1 MELRFKIEGMACTA
15 CEAAV
20 ERAVLAVAGV
30 ESAAADLG
38 QGMLTVQCVQAVRPD
53 EAAAIAV
60 QVQASVNAASY
71 EASWLG
77 CESDVPAIPAE
88 QARVAAGIDAES
100 RPDLGAA
107 SSSSDAR
114 PGLKAGASSLSVDA
128 GSRAHSG
135 ASPCAGG
142 RTVAT
147 SPSCAD
153 DRTAAMSSPSAVGCT
168 VATSPSRSDDRTEAA
183 PSSCVGSRTVAAS
196 SSCAD
201 GRTAAS
207 PSLRAIGCTAT
218 APSLRAD
225 NRMVATFSSCS
236 DDQAEATP
244 SSCAGGRTTAMPSSR
259 TDSRTVA
266 TSHSSADGR
275 TAATPSSRAVG
286 RTVAGPSSSNAA
298 ERARRIPRPLVSI
311 AVLAGAI
318 LLLVALQQ
326 LGLGAVFL
334 AFPTVGTTQ
343 MAYGALFLVGL
354 MTSVHCVAMCGGL
367 NLSQSLMGESTSRF
381 AAVVPSIQYNLGRLI
396 SYTAVGALLG
406 LLGSAISISVA
417 FRCVVGVLAGAFMVV
432 LGLSLMGLVRPD
444 ALSRLLPKSFAR
456 RLAQGLGAFRRR
468 GPFVLGLANGFMPCG
483 PLQAMQLYALA
494 CGGMLEGA
502 LSLFFFC
509 LGTVPLMFAT
519 GSVLGA
525 LKARWRRVLM
535 QAGGTL
541 LLLFGIVAAGNGL
554 ALAGIDVP
562 LPTSTSLASQGGAG
576 QAVRATMGA
585 DGIQRA
591 TVEVD
596 YGSYQNVVL
605 ASGVPAQ
612 ITFHV
617 PDGKLIGCNASLSIP
632 AFDVEVE
639 LQAGDTTVSLPA
651 AQAGRY
657 PYTCWMGMIKAAI
670 TVE

>member
-1 MELRFKIEGMACTA
+1 M
-15 CEAAV
+15 
-20 ERAVLAVAGV
+20 
-30 ESAAADLG
+30 
-38 QGMLTVQCVQAVRPD
+38 
-53 EAAAIAV
+53 
-60 QVQASVNAASY
+60 
-71 EASWLG
+71 
-77 CESDVPAIPAE
+77 
-88 QARVAAGIDAES
+88 
-100 RPDLGAA
+100 
-107 SSSSDAR
+107 
-114 PGLKAGASSLSVDA
+114 
-128 GSRAHSG
+128 
-135 ASPCAGG
+135 
-142 RTVAT
+142 
-147 SPSCAD
+147 
-153 DRTAAMSSPSAVGCT
+153 
-168 VATSPSRSDDRTEAA
+168 
-183 PSSCVGSRTVAAS
+183 
-196 SSCAD
+196 
-201 GRTAAS
+201 
-207 PSLRAIGCTAT
+207 
-218 APSLRAD
+218 
-225 NRMVATFSSCS
+225 
-236 DDQAEATP
+236 
-244 SSCAGGRTTAMPSSR
+244 
-259 TDSRTVA
+259 
-266 TSHSSADGR
+266 
-275 TAATPSSRAVG
+275 
-286 RTVAGPSSSNAA
+286 
-298 ERARRIPRPLVSI
+298 
-311 AVLAGAI
+311 
-318 LLLVALQQ
+318 
-326 LGLGAVFL
+326 

-396 SYTAVGALLG
+396 SYTVVGALLG

-417 FRCVVGVLAGAFMVV
+417 FRCVVGVLAGVFMVV

-456 RLAQGLGAFRRR
+456 RLAQSLGAFRRR

-494 CGGMLEGA
+494 CGSVLEGA

-562 LPTSTSLASQGGAG
+562 LSTSTSLASQGGAG

-605 ASGVPAQ
+605 TSGIPAQ

-651 AQAGRY
+651 AQAGTY

-670 TVE
+670 TVG